1 MKRKLLIAIPLL
13 CAVAMAAW
21 IYRPKHE
28 AAGEGY
34 IGERSV
40 TLWSGVAQVREPLD
54 ALHYGDRVEIV
65 ARHNDSVK
73 VRTSGGEVG
82 WIDARSLMEPAL
94 WQRSAKLLGDAQEL
108 PVQGRGRTKVA
119 TNLRVLPGRTQPRLY
134 QFGRGIPVEIVGR
147 AVADVAHASDE
158 KDIAGEAAA
167 DSKNEDAKKEEWLF
181 VRGLAT
187 RPPSETNPRT
197 PDTSTT
203 TQPGDRTSPIAGWI
217 IGRFVEMDLPDAVRE
232 GTASA
237 NVRPVAWFELNK
249 VSDITGAKPQYLVA
263 GSRGP
268 DSQPCDFTNIRVYTW
283 NSKKSRYETA
293 YIENNLCGQM
303 PVRIGTGPKGEPEFR
318 FRSRDVNASAGN
330 SQVANNDERVYR
342 LIQTVVRRIR
352 EDGSIALP
360 KKSKGA
366 SKANSPAKTKK
377 KSRAAQ

>member
-13 CAVAMAAW
+13 CVVTVAAW

-28 AAGEGY
+28 ALGEGY

-54 ALHYGDRVEIV
+54 ALHYGDHVEIV
-65 ARHNDSVK
+65 AHHNDNVK
-73 VRTSGGEVG
+73 VRTTSGETG
-82 WIDARSLMEPAL
+82 WIDARSLMETAL
-94 WQRSAKLLGDAQEL
+94 WQRSAKLLGEAQEL

-134 QFGRGIPVEIVGR
+134 QFGRGNPVEIVGR
-147 AVADVAHASDE
+147 AVADIPQISDE
-158 KDIAGEAAA
+158 KESAGDAG
-167 DSKNEDAKKEEWLF
+167 DRRKEDAKKEEWLF

-217 IGRFVEMDLPDAVRE
+217 IGRFVELDLPNTVRD

-249 VSDITGAKPQYLVA
+249 VNDISGAKPQYLVA
-263 GSRGP
+263 GTRGP

-283 NSKKSRYETA
+283 NLKKSRYETA

-318 FRSRDVNASAGN
+318 FRSKDMN
-330 SQVANNDERVYR
+330 SSVGKAQGGNNDERVYR

-352 EDGSIALP
+352 DDGSIALP
-360 KKSKGA
+360 KTKSRVAG
-366 SKANSPAKTKK
+366 KANNPAKLKK
-377 KSRAAQ
+377 KKL